1 MQQKTLLPL
10 ILATAFLDLLGF
22 SLFIPVLPDITAH
35 FGQAESWTM
44 WAQSIYSLGMFFAG
58 AFLGNLS
65 DKFGRKNI
73 LLLTTT
79 INIVGYILTLW
90 AIHTEYH
97 IATFGFGLYL
107 FARLVAGI
115 AGAGFGVVQAYIA
128 DISTS
133 ETRAKN
139 MGLMGAAFG
148 TAFLVGPALG
158 GVLAKFFGIE
168 GILILSTILITINL
182 FWIFFW
188 LPEPARHVHEM
199 QETPKDFHYT
209 SKILFFLGLS
219 LFTTIGFSVIQS
231 GSAQYTTDRFGFD
244 ADMRGYTMAVIGIV
258 SILFQG
264 FLIKYVR
271 KYLKETQMMIY
282 GLFLLTLGMFLYAIN
297 PLGALVFFI
306 VIFFPLG
313 MGMFNPSLA
322 SELSHASPHY
332 SGKVMGLNTSITG
345 IGGILGPLM
354 VGWLYAIHISFPFW
368 ASTWLFGVLAVLTL
382 WYFYKEKK

>member
-128 DISTS
+128 DI
-133 ETRAKN
+133 
-139 MGLMGAAFG
+139 
-148 TAFLVGPALG
+148 
-158 GVLAKFFGIE
+158 
-168 GILILSTILITINL
+168 
-182 FWIFFW
+182 
-188 LPEPARHVHEM
+188 
-199 QETPKDFHYT
+199 
-209 SKILFFLGLS
+209 
-219 LFTTIGFSVIQS
+219 
-231 GSAQYTTDRFGFD
+231 
-244 ADMRGYTMAVIGIV
+244 
-258 SILFQG
+258 
-264 FLIKYVR
+264 
-271 KYLKETQMMIY
+271 
-282 GLFLLTLGMFLYAIN
+282 
-297 PLGALVFFI
+297 
-306 VIFFPLG
+306 
-313 MGMFNPSLA
+313 
-322 SELSHASPHY
+322 
-332 SGKVMGLNTSITG
+332 
-345 IGGILGPLM
+345 
-354 VGWLYAIHISFPFW
+354 
-368 ASTWLFGVLAVLTL
+368 
-382 WYFYKEKK
+382 